1 MNGEKHR
8 RYHRKLSYIFVILA
22 LALSLGTVAYHYME
36 KWNYVDSL
44 YFSAATMT
52 TVGYGDFVPKT
63 DEGKLFAVFYMFA
76 GVGIALYSLSI
87 FASHFVELRQE
98 FWLHRIE
105 NLKIGQRTGTIFGK
119 LKNALSYK
127 NNLPLKENINSQKIL
142 QKTGRKIK

>member
-8 RYHRKLSYIFVILA
+8 HYHRKLSYIFVILA

-36 KWNYVDSL
+36 NWNYVDSL

-76 GVGIALYSLSI
+76 GVGIALYSLSMI
-87 FASHFVELRQE
+87 ASHIVEVRE
-98 FWLHRIE
+98 VFWMQQLGK
-105 NLKIGQRTGTIFGK
+105 LKIKDRTGSLFGK
-119 LKNALSYK
+119 IKNALSYSHQRVVEGSDK
-127 NNLPLKENINSQKIL
+127 PGISVPKS
-142 QKTGRKIK
+142 RKKR